1 MNKNEI
7 ILAILVSAVITF
19 SLRALPFVAFRDGR
33 KMPEELVYLGK
44 ILPSAIM
51 AVLIVYCLKSA
62 VTDWRGT
69 GVPELIAAVVTVIS
83 YKWKHNTLF
92 SIVSGTVCNML
103 LLRLMQRIVG
113 GLKCCIFVANL

>member
-33 KMPEELVYLGK
+33 KMPEELAYLGK

-103 LLRLMQRIVG
+103 LLRLM
-113 GLKCCIFVANL
+113 